1 MFDRTDN
8 IIASDRP
15 VRCQS
20 ALQRP
25 TVLLAAGSVI
35 LSSAVI
41 LGTLQPSNAAMKK
54 RMLSHPSPS
63 SSTQIETPVPAQTAT
78 PPVAESQ
85 VIPDGVYLYGQSSE
99 PNRVGSEYMVFESR
113 QDRVVGALYLPQSS
127 FDCFYGRRDSQ
138 ALSLNIVHSY
148 HNTLHTYAVALTS
161 VESTIAST
169 GNLVGDFGLQGLQ
182 RIEEVSQNDTR
193 ILEMCKE
200 SYQDEVWE

>member
-25 TVLLAAGSVI
+25 TVLLAAGSLL
-35 LSSAVI
+35 LSAAVI
-41 LGTLQPSNAAMKK
+41 LGTLQPSNAAIKK
-54 RMLSHPSPS
+54 RMLSQPSPS
-63 SSTQIETPVPAQTAT
+63 SSTETPVPART
-78 PPVAESQ
+78 PAPPIAESQ

-193 ILEMCKE
+193 ILEMCKAN
-200 SYQDEVWE
+200 YQDAVWE

>member
-25 TVLLAAGSVI
+25 TVLLAAGSLL
-35 LSSAVI
+35 LSAAVI
-41 LGTLQPSNAAMKK
+41 LGTLQPSNAAIKK
-54 RMLSHPSPS
+54 RMLSQPSPS
-63 SSTQIETPVPAQTAT
+63 SSTETPVPDRTPA

-193 ILEMCKE
+193 ILEMCKA
-200 SYQDEVWE
+200 SYQDAVWE

>member
-8 IIASDRP
+8 MIASDRL

-25 TVLLAAGSVI
+25 TILLAAGSLL
-35 LSSAVI
+35 LSAAVI
-41 LGTLQPSNAAMKK
+41 LGTLQPSNAAIEK
-54 RMLSHPSPS
+54 RMLSQPSPS
-63 SSTQIETPVPAQTAT
+63 SSTETPVPDRTPA

-193 ILEMCKE
+193 ILEMCKA
-200 SYQDEVWE
+200 SYQDAVWE

>member
-15 VRCQS
+15 VRYQS

-25 TVLLAAGSVI
+25 TILLAAGSVI
-35 LSSAVI
+35 LSSAAIV
-41 LGTLQPSNAAMKK
+41 GTLQPSNAAMKK
-54 RMLSHPSPS
+54 RMLSQPSPS
-63 SSTQIETPVPAQTAT
+63 PSTETLVPARTPA

-85 VIPDGVYLYGQSSE
+85 VIPDGVYLYGQSSK

-169 GNLVGDFGLQGLQ
+169 GNLVGDFGVQGLQ

>member
-25 TVLLAAGSVI
+25 TVLLAAGSVL
-35 LSSAVI
+35 LSAAVI
-41 LGTLQPSNAAMKK
+41 LGTLQPSNAAIKK
-54 RMLSHPSPS
+54 RMLSQPSPS
-63 SSTQIETPVPAQTAT
+63 SSTETPVPART
-78 PPVAESQ
+78 PAPPIAESQ

-193 ILEMCKE
+193 ILEMCKAN
-200 SYQDEVWE
+200 YQDAVWE